1 MRSSGGSRAVIVGL
15 FVLIGVAIFVVLIL
29 TLGAQRKTFTDSIV
43 VKSYFT
49 NVNGLQKGNNI
60 WFTGVK
66 VGTIREVSIVKSGLV
81 EVRMNIDEAAKGF
94 IHNDAHAKL
103 STDGLIGNKIIEIYG
118 GSNQAPFLKD
128 NDVLRTDT
136 LFSTE
141 ALMNNLSKNNDN
153 LLGITAN
160 LKTITGQI
168 AEGKGTLGKLLT
180 DETLAN
186 QLNTLTQS
194 LNNSAVNIEKLS
206 AAAAE
211 YTAKLNHPGSLA
223 NDLVTDT
230 VVFSNLRQITQ
241 RLRSVTDSSQ
251 QMINTL
257 NAAGLTFKNG
267 IQNTESPIGYMLN
280 DKQASEK
287 IKTTLGNLQSA
298 SKKLDEDLEALQH
311 NFLFRGFFKKKNK
324 LERDAGK
331 VVLDTTLGN

>member
-241 RLRSVTDSSQ
+241 RLKSVTDSSQ